1 MTTSIS
7 NAAYQAYE
15 KRLMKEIRENPV
27 PQHLAIIMDGNRRY
41 AYEQGMPAVAG
52 HIKGKNKLEEVT
64 DWCRELGIK
73 VLTVYAFSTENTR
86 RTEDEVNMLYRLFE
100 ESFLKVLTDERVH
113 REHIRIRVIGKRDFL
128 PEGLKE
134 AIDRAEKST
143 ENYDNYFFNI
153 AVAYGGREEI
163 LEAIKEIA
171 REVKEGKIEPDDI
184 TEEMFSQHL
193 YTADLPDPDLILRTS
208 GEVRIS
214 NFLLWQM
221 AYSELYFTDVY
232 WPGFRKIDFLRAV
245 RSYQMRKRRFGR

>member
-15 KRLMKEIRENPV
+15 KKLMKEIKGSPV

-41 AYEQGMPAVAG
+41 ANEQGMPAVEG
-52 HIKGKNKLEEVT
+52 HIKGKDKLEEVT
-64 DWCRELGIK
+64 EWCLELGVKI
-73 VLTVYAFSTENTR
+73 LTVYAFSTENKK

-128 PEGLKE
+128 PESLRE
-134 AIDRAEKST
+134 AINKAEKST
-143 ENYDNYFFNI
+143 ENYDSYFFNI

-171 REVKEGKIEPDDI
+171 GEVRDGKIEPADI
-184 TEEMFSQHL
+184 TEELFSQHL
-193 YTADLPDPDLILRTS
+193 YTAELPDPDLILRTS

-245 RSYQMRKRRFGR
+245 RSYQMRKRRFGK